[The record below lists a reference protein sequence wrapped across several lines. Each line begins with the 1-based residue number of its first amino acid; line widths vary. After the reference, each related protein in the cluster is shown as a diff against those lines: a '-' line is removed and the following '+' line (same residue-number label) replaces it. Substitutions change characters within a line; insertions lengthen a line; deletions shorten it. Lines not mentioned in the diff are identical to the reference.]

1 MVCHIHRYHSDVEC
15 SPSYH
20 DFVSKEEI
28 YIVLTE
34 SGIIPTVENC
44 GVLTRTYEVCEGHFQ
59 HLLSLNLKRS
69 RRRLCLLPS
78 FISSHP
84 DIDHSIDQD
93 IHAKSKRKRVD
104 RTLSIDHIRVIQDK
118 YGIVLAV
125 NTPVC
130 LNCRLRVCKISQETC
145 TDVSSSVQTFTA
157 NQSKTEAMEY
167 SEDVVGID
175 LTETVDH
182 SRAKRKQDD
191 AYSHQEISED
201 EFYFSAF
208 SQETQMSSQ
217 NNSQSSQRTIH
228 QIESLEKLNSFLL
241 CEGLDTISMPTSLWA
256 SYSRKTQLSYMKK
269 ISECIRA
276 IVMTIFEEDVDII
289 LQQLASYD
297 SGNYESSSTNTNETD
312 TELLKS
318 LADSYSKAES
328 WQIRRQILSVIS
340 IQLNYNETEQLIPG
354 LSEYRYYAAK
364 KHSNKEGCGMP
375 PKNREDTRNRMDHAK
390 LDSFLDFITS
400 SHVIKDLP
408 FGERKLKLQDGKK
421 IETPNI
427 IRCMG
432 PAAIV
437 DQYKQY
443 CKENDF
449 NPLGDSTMFKIL
461 SECTATMRKSL
472 EGLDYYLAE
481 GVRAFRELEDVLAE
495 LHKMGSI
502 SLECKRYLKVDYKV
516 HISET
521 SNISDHCRKYALSSQ
536 DQDHFHSCCDHDHDH
551 VCEHCEQILELL
563 HAISKLVNEC
573 QVSDKD
579 IYLYK
584 FSQAKEKILNWK
596 CHIIRSR
603 NQGAAKSDLLDSL
616 EESEIS
622 QDSVTTTSVILDIVE
637 DLNTKY
643 EDISKVHLWS
653 DNAGCYK
660 CTDTINAIAMSGK
673 IAAYNFCEAQ
683 DGKGACDRTAA
694 TLKAGIRRYINQ
706 GNDVTSASQM
716 KKAIESTVKNVKYI
730 VKVVD
735 SKTAVKEKS
744 CLINIPAIS
753 SLNNFLFL
761 DEGIKVWRHFSIGE
775 CKLLPKP
782 QNYSVNLP
790 QLNIINACSIDV
802 DFHTLGRPNTKVE
815 TAVDP
820 VLSGIFTCETDGC
833 VQSFNTY
840 KELEEH
846 HLVDKC
852 VIIAEKHPKF
862 QKVQLYVDKLNTAQ
876 ITQRD
881 VELAPANVIEGQNR
895 QAMGWALK
903 ATRLNKRFSEKQKNY
918 LIAKFNI
925 GLQTGNKED
934 PDNVAEEMKY
944 ATQNGSRMFA
954 STEFLT
960 PLQISSFFSRHARKT
975 DALRETLISEVENS
989 LTTSI

>member
-1 MVCHIHRYHSDVEC
+1 
-15 SPSYH
+15 
-20 DFVSKEEI
+20 
-28 YIVLTE
+28 
-34 SGIIPTVENC
+34 
-44 GVLTRTYEVCEGHFQ
+44 
-59 HLLSLNLKRS
+59 
-69 RRRLCLLPS
+69 
-78 FISSHP
+78 
-84 DIDHSIDQD
+84 
-93 IHAKSKRKRVD
+93 
-104 RTLSIDHIRVIQDK
+104 
-118 YGIVLAV
+118 
-125 NTPVC
+125 
-130 LNCRLRVCKISQETC
+130 
-145 TDVSSSVQTFTA
+145 
-157 NQSKTEAMEY
+157 
-167 SEDVVGID
+167 
-175 LTETVDH
+175 
-182 SRAKRKQDD
+182 
-191 AYSHQEISED
+191 
-201 EFYFSAF
+201 
-208 SQETQMSSQ
+208 
-217 NNSQSSQRTIH
+217 
-228 QIESLEKLNSFLL
+228 
-241 CEGLDTISMPTSLWA
+241 
-256 SYSRKTQLSYMKK
+256 MKK
-269 ISECIRA
+269 ISACIRA

-297 SGNYESSSTNTNETD
+297 SSNYESSTTNTNETD
-312 TELLKS
+312 TELLRS

-340 IQLNYNETEQLIPG
+340 VQLNYNETEQLIPG

-481 GVRAFRELEDVLAE
+481 GVRAFKELEDVLAE

-502 SLECKRYLKVDYKV
+502 SLSDNTFKQHKELLLECKRYLKVDYKV

-536 DQDHFHSCCDHDHDH
+536 DQDHFQSCCDHDHDH
-551 VCEHCEQILELL
+551 VCEHCEQISELL

-616 EESEIS
+616 EESEVVIVLDWAMKYLPRRYREDQSNWYAKRGISWHIGVAFRRTGGNLQSLTFVHIFHSQIS

-694 TLKAGIRRYINQ
+694 TLKAGIRRYINE

-735 SKTAVKEKS
+735 SKPAVKEKS
-744 CLINIPAIS
+744 CPINIPAIS

-775 CKLLPKP
+775 GKLLPKP
-782 QNYSVNLP
+782 PNYSVNLP
-790 QLNIINACSIDV
+790 QLNIINDCLIPV
-802 DFHTLGRPNTKVE
+802 DFHSLGRPNPKVE

-833 VQSFNTY
+833 VQSFNTHR
-840 KELEEH
+840 ELEEH

-852 VIIAEKHPKF
+852 VITAEKHPKF
-862 QKVQLYVDKLNTAQ
+862 HKVQLYVEKLNTAQ

-903 ATRLNKRFSEKQKNY
+903 ASRLNKRFSEKQKKY

-934 PDNVAEEMKY
+934 PDSVAEEMKY
-944 ATQNGSRMFA
+944 ATQNGSRIFS

-975 DALRETLISEVENS
+975 DALRETLITEVENS
-989 LTTSI
+989 LTTSV

>member
-1 MVCHIHRYHSDVEC
+1 MVCHIHRHNSDVEC

-28 YIVLTE
+28 HIVLTE

-44 GVLTRTYEVCEGHFQ
+44 GVLTKTYEVCEGHFQ

-125 NTPVC
+125 NT
-130 LNCRLRVCKISQETC
+130 R
-145 TDVSSSVQTFTA
+145 
-157 NQSKTEAMEY
+157 
-167 SEDVVGID
+167 
-175 LTETVDH
+175 
-182 SRAKRKQDD
+182 
-191 AYSHQEISED
+191 
-201 EFYFSAF
+201 
-208 SQETQMSSQ
+208 
-217 NNSQSSQRTIH
+217 
-228 QIESLEKLNSFLL
+228 
-241 CEGLDTISMPTSLWA
+241 
-256 SYSRKTQLSYMKK
+256 
-269 ISECIRA
+269 
-276 IVMTIFEEDVDII
+276 
-289 LQQLASYD
+289 
-297 SGNYESSSTNTNETD
+297 
-312 TELLKS
+312 
-318 LADSYSKAES
+318 
-328 WQIRRQILSVIS
+328 
-340 IQLNYNETEQLIPG
+340 
-354 LSEYRYYAAK
+354 
-364 KHSNKEGCGMP
+364 
-375 PKNREDTRNRMDHAK
+375 
-390 LDSFLDFITS
+390 
-400 SHVIKDLP
+400 
-408 FGERKLKLQDGKK
+408 
-421 IETPNI
+421 
-427 IRCMG
+427 
-432 PAAIV
+432 
-437 DQYKQY
+437 
-443 CKENDF
+443 
-449 NPLGDSTMFKIL
+449 DSTMFKIL
-461 SECTATMRKSL
+461 SECTAAMRKSL

-502 SLECKRYLKVDYKV
+502 SLSDNTFKQHKDLLLECKRYLKVDYK
-516 HISET
+516 
-521 SNISDHCRKYALSSQ
+521 
-536 DQDHFHSCCDHDHDH
+536 
-551 VCEHCEQILELL
+551 
-563 HAISKLVNEC
+563 
-573 QVSDKD
+573 
-579 IYLYK
+579 
-584 FSQAKEKILNWK
+584 AKEKILNWK

-616 EESEIS
+616 EESEVVIVLDWAMKYLPRRYREDQSNWYAKRGISWHIGVAFRRTEGNLESLTFVHIFHSQIS

-673 IAAYNFCEAQ
+673 IVAYNFCEAQ

-716 KKAIESTVKNVKYI
+716 KKAIESTVKNVKYF

-775 CKLLPKP
+775 GKLLPKP

-802 DFHTLGRPNTKVE
+802 DFHTLGRPNPKVE
-815 TAVDP
+815 TTVDP

-975 DALRETLISEVENS
+975 DALRETLITEVENS
-989 LTTSI
+989 LTSI